1 MRWTQDLVPH
11 LEWRPNVQ
19 VEAVAVPAGL
29 AECPCRENG
38 ELAHV
43 HAFPQVFSHTM
54 CGTCW
59 HSSTPWGKGSMTNIT
74 ESGTAL
80 GKLRLGGTRWEDKV
94 AERAAL

>member
-1 MRWTQDLVPH
+1 M
-11 LEWRPNVQ
+11 E

-43 HAFPQVFSHTM
+43 HAFPHIFPYDVRDLLAFFDAL
-54 CGTCW
+54 GE
-59 HSSTPWGKGSMTNIT
+59 GSMTNIT